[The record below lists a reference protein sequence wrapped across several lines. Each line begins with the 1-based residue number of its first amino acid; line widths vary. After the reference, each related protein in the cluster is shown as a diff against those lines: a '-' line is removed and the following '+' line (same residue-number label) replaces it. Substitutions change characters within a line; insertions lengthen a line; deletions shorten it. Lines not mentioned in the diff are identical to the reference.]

1 MIRIT
6 RATCLTLS
14 TFALLLF
21 SPMFS
26 PLVQAQFAS
35 PGNAVV
41 AHYRSLYN
49 GQPSGHAS
57 IQNTHASSVIDQYQ
71 NLYGGQM
78 SSQPLISAPAS
89 AEITAPYS
97 SNFTNSNFASHG
109 FAQPQFAQPV
119 VSEPVFDSFV
129 QPQFAPTEII
139 SEPAPSNF
147 VPAEFVSGQVQ
158 FQPNLQPAVQND
170 ILDTRKYSLLDYRRM
185 FSTGRTPEP
194 HEMVGYWRG
203 VNKGIVELVG
213 YRQFIKEILPDN
225 NGVISGDNIKVGQ
238 INQEMLRC
246 LGWQPVA
253 DPQTGEFARQGK
265 FAIQPPRGKGAFKNG
280 ATFNYRDGNN
290 RRTDPANLLVD
301 KVVMLDANHM
311 LGRATANFGPV
322 QIPLAYFVLE
332 RIQ

>member
-14 TFALLLF
+14 IFALLLF

-35 PGNAVV
+35 PDNAVV

-49 GQPSGHAS
+49 GRPSGHAS

-97 SNFTNSNFASHG
+97 STFTNSNFASHG

-139 SEPAPSNF
+139 SEPGPSNF

-185 FSTGRTPEP
+185 FSNGRTPEP

-203 VNKGIVELVG
+203 VNKGIAVSYTHLT
-213 YRQFIKEILPDN
+213 LPT
-225 NGVISGDNIKVGQ
+225 K
-238 INQEMLRC
+238 
-246 LGWQPVA
+246 A
-253 DPQTGEFARQGK
+253 
-265 FAIQPPRGKGAFKNG
+265 
-280 ATFNYRDGNN
+280 
-290 RRTDPANLLVD
+290 
-301 KVVMLDANHM
+301 
-311 LGRATANFGPV
+311 
-322 QIPLAYFVLE
+322 
-332 RIQ
+332 